1 MTKEY
6 KINLALTDSDI
17 SELKDGGIKLHF
29 LPTDDV
35 EYISTMCV
43 YNIILK
49 VTPDCMEYN
58 LVNKCVYLSNIIELI

>member
-35 EYISTMCV
+35 EYKEKITISL
-43 YNIILK
+43 NHAEEDAPLSA
-49 VTPDCMEYN
+49 CMN
-58 LVNKCVYLSNIIELI
+58 LDVDTWRDVS

>member
-17 SELKDGGIKLHF
+17 SEIKNVGMKLHF

-35 EYISTMCV
+35 EYKEKITISL
-43 YNIILK
+43 NHAEEDASLS
-49 VTPDCMEYN
+49 DCMN
-58 LVNKCVYLSNIIELI
+58 LNVDTWRDSK